1 MGAKRDPGF
10 FRRNGLSI
18 VWLGLFFVTFMLGQ
32 TVFGQLEYN
41 EDQREHGQPEVTFV
55 GYLATPHFLEATMEN
70 WESEFLQMF
79 LFIVLTAFLYQKG
92 SAESKKLDEEEP
104 VDRGPR
110 ASKNI
115 ADAPWAVRRGGF
127 ILKIYENSL
136 SLAFLLLFL
145 TSFFLHAAAGARNY
159 NEEQANHG
167 SSEPV
172 TTLQYLGTSRFWFES
187 FQNWQSEFLSVGA
200 MVVLSIWLRQRGSPE
215 SKPVDAPHAQTGK
228 E

>member
-1 MGAKRDPGF
+1 MD
-10 FRRNGLSI
+10 NS
-18 VWLGLFFVTFMLGQ
+18 T
-32 TVFGQLEYN
+32 YN
-41 EDQREHGQPEVTFV
+41 EDQREHSQPEVTFV

-115 ADAPWAVRRGGF
+115 ADAPWRGQKGW
-127 ILKIYENSL
+127 LRSENL
-136 SLAFLLLFL
+136 RKLIELAFLLLFL

-159 NEEQANHG
+159 NEEQAN
-167 SSEPV
+167 PAAAN
-172 TTLQYLGTSRFWFES
+172 Q
-187 FQNWQSEFLSVGA
+187 
-200 MVVLSIWLRQRGSPE
+200 
-215 SKPVDAPHAQTGK
+215 
-228 E
+228 